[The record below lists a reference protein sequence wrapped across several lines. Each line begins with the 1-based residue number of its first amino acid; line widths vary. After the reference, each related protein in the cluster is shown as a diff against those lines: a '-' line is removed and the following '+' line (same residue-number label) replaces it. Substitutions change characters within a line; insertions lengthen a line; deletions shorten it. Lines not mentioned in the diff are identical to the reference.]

1 MSFALNIRVR
11 EIGLTMNHSMF
22 ARFLRNLVVYVLV
35 SFVVMAA
42 PSYGFQRN
50 VSDRFSRQ
58 KAAKVVGILNA
69 LHQLSRIA
77 SMQRD
82 VDLSRTT
89 RKKVYGQVARFKH
102 PDDLR
107 TLALMCRYL
116 TMITDVD
123 YVAYDRVFEVAL
135 WRCVDLLAEDP
146 SDAAVESLQSL
157 WDLSNTDAGATRLF
171 EEATSRQKAKR
182 QRAPTK

>member
-1 MSFALNIRVR
+1 
-11 EIGLTMNHSMF
+11 MNHSMF
-22 ARFLRNLVVYVLV
+22 AKLPRNLVVYVLV
-35 SFVVMAA
+35 SLVLMAA
-42 PSYGFQRN
+42 QSHGFQRN

-58 KAAKVVGILNA
+58 KAAKVEGILNA
-69 LHQLSRIA
+69 LHQLSAIA
-77 SMQRD
+77 SMQRNVD
-82 VDLSRTT
+82 VSRTT
-89 RKKVYGQVARFKH
+89 RKKVYSQVARFKH

-123 YVAYDRVFEVAL
+123 HVAYDRVFEVAL
-135 WRCVDLLAEDP
+135 WRCVDSLAENP

-171 EEATSRQKAKR
+171 EEAISRQKAKK
-182 QRAPTK
+182 AKSPTK